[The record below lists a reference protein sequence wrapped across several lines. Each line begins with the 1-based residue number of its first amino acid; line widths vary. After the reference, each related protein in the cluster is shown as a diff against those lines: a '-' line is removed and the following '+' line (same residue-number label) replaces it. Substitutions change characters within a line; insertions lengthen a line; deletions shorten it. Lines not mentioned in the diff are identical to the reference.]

1 MRLAVHPAPPL
12 YRNARSARANASNCG
27 KRSRRRK
34 CSAQNQSCVGTAA
47 ALEIS
52 RSTSFSRSFALITI
66 GSKLAIVPRSPTA
79 SHSRQ
84 SSAHIFPWLH
94 RSRRI
99 TRQSSGTASPP
110 LISALVINVRPSTN
124 HASSTPPPEIQT
136 QFLVWYPSLRLC
148 CSPIGRSVLSG
159 MSIQIHRSNSLANVF
174 RAQQDKS
181 QRIDLVC
188 FLFLTRLFSP
198 NASTASVIS
207 CLTPQCTRRD

>member
-1 MRLAVHPAPPL
+1 MERLSRTAFQYGSCRLFVWRRCSPVQQMSAH
-12 YRNARSARANASNCG
+12 RSVL
-27 KRSRRRK
+27 
-34 CSAQNQSCVGTAA
+34 QA
-47 ALEIS
+47 ALLRQSLIARFGACIEGFAHLDS
-52 RSTSFSRSFALITI
+52 TQTRMAHSSVCCSSSASPLRSYDPPNPSVERSFAK
-66 GSKLAIVPRSPTA
+66 SRESRSL
-79 SHSRQ
+79 Q
-84 SSAHIFPWLH
+84 
-94 RSRRI
+94 
-99 TRQSSGTASPP
+99 
-110 LISALVINVRPSTN
+110 ALVINVRPSTN

-207 CLTPQCTRRD
+207 CLCLTPQCTRRD

>member
-1 MRLAVHPAPPL
+1 MACRLKSFF
-12 YRNARSARANASNCG
+12 ARRWWE
-27 KRSRRRK
+27 RK
-34 CSAQNQSCVGTAA
+34 HVSIIIKHSWFAYWAYLPMFTFAGSHGLSSCV
-47 ALEIS
+47 
-52 RSTSFSRSFALITI
+52 
-66 GSKLAIVPRSPTA
+66 V
-79 SHSRQ
+79 
-84 SSAHIFPWLH
+84 
-94 RSRRI
+94 
-99 TRQSSGTASPP
+99 
-110 LISALVINVRPSTN
+110 ALVINVRPSTN

-207 CLTPQCTRRD
+207 CLTPRHHYQSATNF